1 MSEDLTTLLKE
12 KLAQVD
18 LRTVE
23 SLLAVLPDSF
33 KGSIE
38 TFVSGFSSS
47 DIDVFRRVNERL
59 TEKVPASIL
68 EELTGGANGPQ
79 LALILTALCLREGAA
94 ILTRLLPLMFSPD
107 EMPLQ
112 ADMTQSNACRIWELC
127 GLSFLSRRGYWESLP
142 IFNAL
147 YDHYLQYQKNT
158 GLWTHKAMAL
168 VWMSDC
174 FRAVNY
180 PMLARRYL
188 MLTLVD
194 DAIIQK
200 GDISAEKGGIYF
212 RLVWSGLLSDL
223 EIKTYAKRI
232 CELEKQN
239 PQESLFPE
247 WVLQQ
252 IDQNWVRGAPSADE
266 AGFYITNTRYI
277 RHMLDKLGSERGMV
291 LEQLAEYLI
300 CCMPGYRTKRR
311 RRGKATEY
319 DLVCSV
325 DGLEVDFRSEMG
337 RYLVCECKDWK
348 KKADFSSFAKFCRV
362 LDSTKSKF
370 GILFSRS
377 GLTGSRRTTAAT
389 REQLK
394 VFQDRGIVI
403 VVIDSKDLD
412 NLAKGENLINLL
424 RDKYESVRLDL

>member
-1 MSEDLTTLLKE
+1 MS
-12 KLAQVD
+12 
-18 LRTVE
+18 
-23 SLLAVLPDSF
+23 
-33 KGSIE
+33 
-38 TFVSGFSSS
+38 
-47 DIDVFRRVNERL
+47 
-59 TEKVPASIL
+59 
-68 EELTGGANGPQ
+68 GG
-79 LALILTALCLREGAA
+79 R
-94 ILTRLLPLMFSPD
+94 S
-107 EMPLQ
+107 MP
-112 ADMTQSNACRIWELC
+112 
-127 GLSFLSRRGYWESLP
+127 
-142 IFNAL
+142 
-147 YDHYLQYQKNT
+147 
-158 GLWTHKAMAL
+158 L

-194 DAIIQK
+194 DAIIEK
-200 GDISAEKGGIYF
+200 GDVSAEKGGIYF

-232 CELEKQN
+232 YELQEEN
-239 PQESLFPE
+239 PQECLFPE

-266 AGFYITNTRYI
+266 AFFYITNTRYI
-277 RHMLDKLGSERGMV
+277 RHMLNKLGSESGMV

-311 RRGKATEY
+311 RRGKVTEY
-319 DLVCSV
+319 DLICSV
-325 DGLEVDFRSEMG
+325 DGLEVDFKSEMG

-370 GILFSRS
+370 GILFSKS
-377 GLTGSRRTTAAT
+377 GLTGARRTTAAT

-403 VVIDSKDLD
+403 VVIDAKDID
-412 NLAKGENLINLL
+412 NLAKGENLIYCRNS
-424 RDKYESVRLDL
+424 KRLQFRQHRCI